1 MGMII
6 AGQDCSNCQYAMIDD
21 TDKARV
27 RVHCDARDKQYYY
40 GQCIPCE
47 DKVKINNEELDN

>member
-6 AGQDCSNCQYAMIDD
+6 VGQDCLDCQYATIDE

-47 DKVKINNEELDN
+47 DKVKQIIKEG